1 MTQYLSQ
8 QRLLALLLSAIL
20 LGIALGAVYQV
31 FLIRRAGFR
40 QLKIPRIPSVILQNA
55 EEFLFC
61 IGAGVAV
68 SVLYFACS
76 NGVVRLMAIP
86 AMAGGF
92 FLWRMTVGRVVNAC
106 TDAILRLLAAICRW
120 IRKRILAPIGRLF
133 QRIGI
138 RFSTSI
144 TMRQKKHRARRL
156 CKKAKK
162 ETRIYRVALL
172 RSARQG
178 SLPLAGKRR

>member
-8 QRLLALLLSAIL
+8 QRLLSLLLSSIL

-40 QLKIPRIPSVILQNA
+40 QLRIPRIPSLIVQNT

-61 IGAGVAV
+61 VGAGAAV
-68 SVLYFACS
+68 TILYFACS

-92 FLWRMTVGRVVNAC
+92 FLWRMTLGRLVNAC
-106 TDAILRLLAAICRW
+106 TDAILRLLSAICRW
-120 IRKRILAPIGRLF
+120 IYRQIAAPIGRF
-133 QRIGI
+133 CRRMIGRLI
-138 RFSTSI
+138 ASVT
-144 TMRQKKHRARRL
+144 ARR
-156 CKKAKK
+156 KKRCVRRLRKRAKK
-162 ETRIYRVALL
+162 ETRIYQTRLL
-172 RSARQG
+172 RAARQG
-178 SLPLAGKRR
+178 TLPCVPK

>member
-8 QRLLALLLSAIL
+8 QSLLSLLLSAVL
-20 LGIALGAVYQV
+20 LGILLGAVYQV

-40 QLKIPRIPSVILQNA
+40 QLKIPRIFSVVLQNA

-61 IGAGVAV
+61 IGAGAAV

-92 FLWRMTVGRVVNAC
+92 FLWRMTLGRVVNAC
-106 TDAILRLLAAICRW
+106 TDAILRALAAICRW
-120 IRKRILAPIGRLF
+120 IRKRIFAPLGRLVR
-133 QRIGI
+133 RIIDAISARIAI
-138 RFSTSI
+138 R
-144 TMRQKKHRARRL
+144 RKKRRAKRL
-156 CKKAKK
+156 CKIAKK
-162 ETRIYRVALL
+162 ETRIYRAALL
-172 RSARQG
+172 RAAGRG
-178 SLPLAGKRR
+178 SLPLAGKRK